1 MASSTGRRYIQR
13 VSNNERTTCLV
24 VGGGPAGMVLGLL
37 LARAGVPVTVLEK
50 HPDFLRDFRGD
61 TVHASTLT
69 LLDELGLGARF
80 AALPQ
85 RRLDRATV
93 QLDSGTVQLGDLSR
107 LPGPHKHIAM
117 VPQWDL
123 LDLLA
128 DAGATEP
135 TFTLRRNAEV
145 TDLLREGDRIVGAR
159 FTDRTDGSVHD
170 VRAALTVACD
180 GRGSAVRAAAG
191 LRSRA
196 FGVPMDVWWFR
207 LPRHADDP
215 EGGVGRVGNGEFMVM
230 IDRGSYWQCAYLI
243 RKGSDVRLRAEGI
256 DGFRARLTALQPW
269 IADRVDALAS
279 FDDVKL
285 LDVRLDRLRRW
296 YADGLLLIGDAAHA
310 MSPVGGVGINLAV
323 QDAVAAA
330 RILAPALRADGSV
343 PVPVLRRV
351 QLRRWWPTALIQAGQ
366 RLAHRRIL
374 RPVLAGGAGEVDR
387 QGHAAGAAA
396 VGSQGNGHA
405 TARPTGLNDRTG
417 TEAPSASLPLPLR
430 LVRRFPVLQG
440 IPGRVIAIGPLPEHA
455 PDWARRPEL
464 PVAPRHRRP
473 RTDRAVGPAV
483 RRTISSVSSG
493 LIVRGLSA
501 RIRPVQPGGSAA
513 AAATDVRC
521 PDGSAP
527 PAPAGCAPPP
537 SAGRAW

>member
-1 MASSTGRRYIQR
+1 MNSA
-13 VSNNERTTCLV
+13 RTTCLV

-37 LARAGVPVTVLEK
+37 LARAGVAVTVLEK

-85 RRLDRATV
+85 RRLSRATV
-93 QLDSGTVQLGDLSR
+93 QLDAGTVRIGDLSR
-107 LPGPHKHIAM
+107 LPGAHQHIAM

-128 DAGATEP
+128 DAAEEEP
-135 TFTLRRNAEV
+135 AFTLRRNAEV
-145 TDLLREGDRIVGAR
+145 TGLLREGGRVTGVR
-159 FTDRTDGSVHD
+159 YTDRTDGSVHEL
-170 VRAALTVACD
+170 RATLTVACD

-191 LRSRA
+191 LAPRA

-215 EGGVGRVGNGEFMVM
+215 AGGVGRFGTGEFMVM
-230 IDRGSYWQCAYLI
+230 IDRGDYWQCAYLI
-243 RKGSDVRLRAEGI
+243 RKGSDAVLRAGGI

-269 IADRVDALAS
+269 IADRVGELAS

-285 LDVRLDRLRRW
+285 LDVRLERLRRW

-330 RILAPALRADGSV
+330 RLLAPAMQAGG
-343 PVPVLRRV
+343 PVPVAALRRV
-351 QLRRWWPTALIQAGQ
+351 QLRRWWPTALIQAAQ

-374 RPVLAGGAGEVDR
+374 KPVLAAQNPAGGEPAPTSATPTRPVGMNDE
-387 QGHAAGAAA
+387 A
-396 VGSQGNGHA
+396 VG
-405 TARPTGLNDRTG
+405 
-417 TEAPSASLPLPLR
+417 EAPASSLPLPLR
-430 LVRRFPVLQG
+430 LLRRFPVLQG
-440 IPGRVIAIGPLPEHA
+440 IPARVIAIGPLPEHA
-455 PDWARRPEL
+455 PSWARRPEL
-464 PVAPRHRRP
+464 PVAP
-473 RTDRAVGPAV
+473 A
-483 RRTISSVSSG
+483 
-493 LIVRGLSA
+493 
-501 RIRPVQPGGSAA
+501 
-513 AAATDVRC
+513 
-521 PDGSAP
+521 SAP
-527 PAPAGCAPPP
+527 AEPAPQP
-537 SAGRAW
+537 SESGVRKV

>member
-1 MASSTGRRYIQR
+1 
-13 VSNNERTTCLV
+13 
-24 VGGGPAGMVLGLL
+24 MVLGLL

-85 RRLDRATV
+85 RRLERATV
-93 QLDSGTVQLGDLSR
+93 QLDSGTVQLGDLRR

-128 DAGATEP
+128 DAAAAEP

-145 TDLLREGDRIVGAR
+145 TDVVRENDRIVGVR
-159 FTDRTDGSVHD
+159 YTDRTDGSVHEL
-170 VRAALTVACD
+170 RAALTVACD

-215 EGGVGRVGNGEFMVM
+215 EGGIGRLGDGGFMVM

-243 RKGSDVRLRAEGI
+243 RKGSDAVLRGEGI

-269 IADRVDALAS
+269 IADRVDTLGS

-330 RILAPALRADGSV
+330 RILAPALRANGSV

-374 RPVLAGGAGEVDR
+374 RPVLAGGGAQRNGQAG
-387 QGHAAGAAA
+387 
-396 VGSQGNGHA
+396 
-405 TARPTGLNDRTG
+405 ARPTGLNDRTG

-464 PVAPRHRRP
+464 PVAATPRNP
-473 RTDRAVGPAV
+473 AGGPA
-483 RRTISSVSSG
+483 
-493 LIVRGLSA
+493 
-501 RIRPVQPGGSAA
+501 Q
-513 AAATDVRC
+513 
-521 PDGSAP
+521 
-527 PAPAGCAPPP
+527 
-537 SAGRAW
+537 

>member
-1 MASSTGRRYIQR
+1 
-13 VSNNERTTCLV
+13 
-24 VGGGPAGMVLGLL
+24 MVLGLL

-85 RRLDRATV
+85 RRLERATV
-93 QLDSGTVQLGDLSR
+93 QLDSGTVQLGDLRR

-128 DAGATEP
+128 DAAAAEP

-145 TDLLREGDRIVGAR
+145 TDVVRENDRIVGVR
-159 FTDRTDGSVHD
+159 YTDRTDGSVHEL
-170 VRAALTVACD
+170 RAALTVACD

-215 EGGVGRVGNGEFMVM
+215 EGGIGRLGDGGFMVM

-243 RKGSDVRLRAEGI
+243 RKGSDAVLRGEGI

-269 IADRVDALAS
+269 IADRVDTLGS

-330 RILAPALRADGSV
+330 RILAPALRANGSV

-374 RPVLAGGAGEVDR
+374 RPVLAGGGAQRNGQAG
-387 QGHAAGAAA
+387 
-396 VGSQGNGHA
+396 
-405 TARPTGLNDRTG
+405 ARPTGLNDRSG

-464 PVAPRHRRP
+464 PVAA
-473 RTDRAVGPAV
+473 TPAN
-483 RRTISSVSSG
+483 
-493 LIVRGLSA
+493 
-501 RIRPVQPGGSAA
+501 
-513 AAATDVRC
+513 
-521 PDGSAP
+521 
-527 PAPAGCAPPP
+527 PAGRPAQ
-537 SAGRAW
+537 